1 MSDLED
7 IKVRARRFAE
17 LRDWE
22 QFHSPKNLVM
32 ALSVEASELVEI
44 FQWLTEQQSDEL
56 NDETRARVV
65 DEIADVQVYLVR
77 LADRLQIDIS
87 DAVAQK
93 MEKNESKYPVEL
105 VRGSSR
111 KYSEY

>member
-17 LRDWE
+17 VRDWE

-32 ALSVEASELVEI
+32 ALSVEAAELVEI
-44 FQWLTEQQSDEL
+44 FQWLTEEQSERLSDEAL
-56 NDETRARVV
+56 ARVV

-77 LADRLQIDIS
+77 LADRLQVDIAA
-87 DAVAQK
+87 AVAQK
-93 MEKNESKYPVEL
+93 MAKNDEKYPVEL
-105 VRGSSR
+105 VRGSAR
-111 KYSEY
+111 KYSDY